1 MGHSR
6 THIRA
11 ARSITSMHTHTH
23 TLFSLPSRARSHP
36 PKRGAALPQKRCD
49 IPPKGM
55 SRPPKRGGR
64 PPQKGANQRSGQAR
78 AGRVTRGPGYC
89 ECSRSSPGHRVRWTR
104 QTSIVRR
111 VDLTHVLYEYIGE
124 YFGVQRKRG
133 SRRKR
138 YATADDARSTCDRQ
152 EKGSRW

>member
-1 MGHSR
+1 MPLPALNSQEMCVVTMFHKVSNLTIQKKKRSPKRYTGDR
-6 THIRA
+6 HIYEQQEVLQAPTNTR
-11 ARSITSMHTHTH
+11 
-23 TLFSLPSRARSHP
+23 FSLPPRARSHS
-36 PKRGAALPQKRCD
+36 PKRGAALPQKKCG

-89 ECSRSSPGHRVRWTR
+89 EYSRSSPGHRVRWTR

-111 VDLTHVLYEYIGE
+111 VDLTHVLLVPCQVI
-124 YFGVQRKRG
+124 
-133 SRRKR
+133 
-138 YATADDARSTCDRQ
+138 
-152 EKGSRW
+152 